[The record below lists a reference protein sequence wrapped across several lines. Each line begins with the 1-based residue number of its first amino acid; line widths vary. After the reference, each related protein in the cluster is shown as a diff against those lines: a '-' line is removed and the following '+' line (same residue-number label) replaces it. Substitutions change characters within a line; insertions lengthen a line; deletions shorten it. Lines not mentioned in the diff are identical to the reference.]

1 MRKARTV
8 RTLSSIALA
17 SALAVGGGAAT
28 TAFAAGTPSPSPST
42 SAPAAGASVTVPSS
56 PVKPGDAISVTVTA
70 PAGSKNL
77 TVSSAAL
84 GAVRLTPGGNGTT
97 WTGTATV
104 ADVKDG
110 GYGVALTGSAP
121 DGAKLQA
128 TAQLTVK
135 AGSPKPKPKPTPAP
149 ATLQLST
156 DFGRPGDKVVI
167 TVKSSEKDAY
177 VKSAAFAGGRVD
189 LKGDGKGT
197 FTGTATVAKDVKTG
211 YYGIEAFAG
220 GKRFDTVKFSVEA
233 KGTPDVKPLKPL
245 TPGEYKTPK
254 GSVNTGQAPA
264 DA

>member
-28 TAFAAGTPSPSPST
+28 TAFAAVTPSASPST
-42 SAPAAGASVTVPSS
+42 STPAARASVTVPSS

-84 GAVRLTPGGNGTT
+84 GAVRLAPGGNGTT

-121 DGAKLQA
+121 DGAKLRA

-135 AGSPKPKPKPTPAP
+135 AGSPKPKPKPKPAP
-149 ATLQLST
+149 APSTLQLST
-156 DFGRPGDKVVI
+156 DFGRPGDKFVV
-167 TVKSSEKDAY
+167 TVKSSEEEAY

-211 YYGIEAFAG
+211 YYGVEAFAG

-233 KGTPDVKPLKPL
+233 KGTPDVKPLKP
-245 TPGEYKTPK
+245 
-254 GSVNTGQAPA
+254 
-264 DA
+264 

>member
-8 RTLSSIALA
+8 RTLSAIALA
-17 SALAVGGGAAT
+17 STLAVAGGAAT
-28 TAFAAGTPSPSPST
+28 TTAFAADAPSPSPSAST
-42 SAPAAGASVTVPSS
+42 PAAKASVTVPSS

-77 TVSSAAL
+77 AVSSSAL
-84 GAVRLTPGGNGTT
+84 GAVKLSPGKDGT

-110 GYGVALTGSAP
+110 GYGVALTGTAP

-135 AGSPKPKPKPTPAP
+135 AGSPKPKPTPAP
-149 ATLQLST
+149 STLQLST

-167 TVKSSEKDAY
+167 TVKSSAKEAY

-197 FTGTATVAKDVKTG
+197 FTGTATVAADAKTG
-211 YYGIEAFAG
+211 YYGIDAFAG
-220 GKRFDTVKFSVEA
+220 GKKFDTVKFSVEA
-233 KGTPDVKPLKPL
+233 KGSPATKPLKPL
-245 TPGEYKTPK
+245 TPGEHKTPK

>member
-28 TAFAAGTPSPSPST
+28 TAFAADAPSPSPSAT
-42 SAPAAGASVTVPSS
+42 TPAAKASVTVPSS
-56 PVKPGDAISVTVTA
+56 PVKPGDAVSVTVTA
-70 PAGSKNL
+70 PAGSKDL
-77 TVSSAAL
+77 AVSSAAL
-84 GAVRLTPGGNGTT
+84 GAVTLSPGKDAGT

-104 ADVKDG
+104 GHVKDG
-110 GYGVALTGSAP
+110 GYGVALTGTGP

-135 AGSPKPKPKPTPAP
+135 AGSPKPKPTPAP
-149 ATLQLST
+149 STLQLSA
-156 DFGRPGDKVVI
+156 DFGRPGDKVVV
-167 TVKSSEKDAY
+167 TVKTSEKEAY
-177 VKSAAFAGGRVD
+177 VKSAAFTGGRVD

-197 FTGTATVAKDVKTG
+197 FTGTATVAQDVKTG
-211 YYGIEAFAG
+211 SYGIEAFAG
-220 GKRFDTVKFSVEA
+220 GKKFDTVRFSVEA
-233 KGTPDVKPLKPL
+233 KATPGTKPLKPL
-245 TPGEYKTPK
+245 TPGEHKTPK